1 MSSWILPKDLPTIP
15 PLPGVLSKHSQNPG
29 HSVPAPSPC
38 GTTQSCPE
46 GKSIFSAACAQWWAV
61 HTLHLGKAAIA
72 RSNFPSHAKLWHH
85 YVSKRMEK
93 PCRCKAGT
101 ESSHP
106 PHLTKSRTHKSSSWP
121 CSQASLDSMGGQKLG
136 DENSQSCHHPLLHSL
151 GRKRG
156 NITGT
161 WWAWLSSLEGFF
173 CVFVPFRSYFKARIA
188 LSLSFSADH
197 DCHLGLMED
206 QLSRACK
213 VSWWVRRCKMKG
225 LQTNGSWACS

>member
-1 MSSWILPKDLPTIP
+1 MSSWILPKDLSTIP

-61 HTLHLGKAAIA
+61 YTLHLGKAAIA

-121 CSQASLDSMGGQKLG
+121 CSQASLDSLGGQKLG
-136 DENSQSCHHPLLHSL
+136 GWKLPKLPSPSSSQSREEEREPHRYMVSL
-151 GRKRG
+151 
-156 NITGT
+156 
-161 WWAWLSSLEGFF
+161 A
-173 CVFVPFRSYFKARIA
+173 
-188 LSLSFSADH
+188 
-197 DCHLGLMED
+197 
-206 QLSRACK
+206 QLSRGILLC
-213 VSWWVRRCKMKG
+213 
-225 LQTNGSWACS
+225 LFPI